1 MTATAD
7 PRTDAPATDVAP
19 GGARTGRTTDAGAG
33 ADHAHPDL
41 VRDTAADQWSPTGRG
56 FSQRLVDRIVGS
68 LSQRT
73 SSRRSFLT
81 RTAIVGSA
89 LATGPVQFLLKP
101 GTAYGYVCGTCSDG
115 WTAFCCTINGG
126 SNTCPPNSF
135 VAGWWKADNA
145 AYCCGS
151 ARYIIDCN
159 ATCPTQCTCRCSGDG
174 CDGRRTC
181 CNQFRYGQCH
191 QEIACYGPVV
201 CRVAT
206 CTPPWVYDPSCTTA
220 SATDNRTRDH
230 GAPCLTTD
238 CSGDAIARKYA
249 ALGGATGIL
258 GPVREPERASRDGRG
273 RVAKY
278 RNGYILWSAATGAH
292 EIHGPIQL
300 EFDRHGTVRLGYPT
314 ADTITNA
321 SGTVRFSLFEKGRI
335 YERDGVGTFAVIEPL
350 LATFLRNERFLGLPR
365 AHATGTGVRGG
376 SVQAFDM
383 GHIYVN
389 GGRAAETHGAV
400 DDHHRALGG
409 VAGQLGYPITD
420 LLPLDDGRGKS
431 QWFEGGMLWYSRTT
445 GAHSLWGPT
454 LDRYTANGHAKG
466 PLGYP
471 TGEPTAV
478 GDGRGTA
485 TTFER
490 GAVYASAAT
499 GPAHMVLGDVL
510 AAYTRLGG
518 PTGRLGYPV
527 SELDPVGTPGG
538 RIQRFEKGRLRFDP
552 ATHAVTQV

>member
-7 PRTDAPATDVAP
+7 PRTTPTATDVVPGTPDAPAP
-19 GGARTGRTTDAGAG
+19 GH
-33 ADHAHPDL
+33 ADPGL
-41 VRDTAADQWSPTGRG
+41 VRDTTVDDRSPTGRG
-56 FSQRLVDRIVGS
+56 FSQRLVDRITGS
-68 LSQRT
+68 LTQRT

-159 ATCPTQCTCRCSGDG
+159 ATCPTQCSCRCSGDG

-206 CTPPWVYDPSCTTA
+206 CTPPWLYDPSCTTA
-220 SATDNRTRDH
+220 SATDNRTREH

-249 ALGGATGIL
+249 ALGGAAGIL
-258 GPVREPERASRDGRG
+258 GPVREPERASSDGRG

-278 RNGYILWSAATGAH
+278 QNGHILWSAATGAH
-292 EIHGPIQL
+292 EVHGLIQR
-300 EFDRHGTVRLGYPT
+300 EFDRHGTGRLGYPT
-314 ADTITNA
+314 ADTITSA
-321 SGTVRFSLFEKGRI
+321 DGKVRFSLFEKGRI
-335 YERDGVGTFAVIEPL
+335 YDRDGVGTFAVIEPS

-365 AHATGTGVRGG
+365 TNATGTGVRGG
-376 SVQAFDM
+376 SVQRFDR
-383 GHIYVN
+383 GRIYGN
-389 GGRAAETHGAV
+389 GSRAAETHGAV
-400 DDHHRALGG
+400 DDHHQALGG
-409 VAGQLGYPITD
+409 VAGRLGYPITD

-471 TGEPTAV
+471 TGEPTAI
-478 GDGRGTA
+478 GDGRGTVA
-485 TTFER
+485 TFER
-490 GAVYASAAT
+490 GSIYASSAT
-499 GPAHMVLGDVL
+499 GPAYMVLGDVL
-510 AAYTRLGG
+510 AAYERLGG
-518 PTGRLGYPV
+518 PTGRLGYPIG
-527 SELDPVGTPGG
+527 ELDPVGTPGG

-552 ATHAVTQV
+552 ATHVVTPV